1 MLILFFLEF
10 RAEPQCCR
18 HSKMISKDTPKPLL
32 AFCDR
37 FINSGDDVTLAH
49 LFDALNMAIPDADS
63 QDRYP
68 IYQIQQ

>member
-1 MLILFFLEF
+1 
-10 RAEPQCCR
+10 
-18 HSKMISKDTPKPLL
+18 MISKDAPKPLL

-37 FINSGDDVTLAH
+37 FINSSDDVTLAH